1 MAARS
6 HEGLSSRPPEADATV
21 PARPAMAPRPLLS
34 PSLPRPSST
43 SARHRRRRK
52 PGSRPLRLLV
62 EPVEDLS
69 WNRAAYIRRLIKR
82 PKFWGLALASYALN
96 ICIDDHLKVF
106 ISVCRNLR
114 ALDASNPK
122 SF

>member
-21 PARPAMAPRPLLS
+21 PARPAMAPPPLLS

-62 EPVEDLS
+62 EPVEDPS
-69 WNRAAYIRRLIKR
+69 WNRAAYSRRLIQR
-82 PKFWGLALASYALN
+82 PKFWGLALSSYAPN
-96 ICIDDHLKVF
+96 ICIDDHLKIF

-114 ALDASNPK
+114 ALDSSNPK